1 MRRAPEKSS
10 RGFSLMELLIAL
22 SIGMVVIAAA
32 VQLFSKGVTA
42 SWTVT
47 QRAQMQQD
55 ARAAQDMLT
64 KDISMA
70 GSGIQ
75 GGVALAS
82 GTGTN
87 PRYGCDQA
95 SCYVS
100 GATPAGI
107 AFPNNYLYPII
118 PGAGM
123 GPTLNA
129 AAGATDILT
138 VTYADTS
145 FLLNCY
151 TVTFNNP
158 PNITSVN
165 FTLPNPLPPN
175 CTPPQVP
182 QNPQPVTSASVGL
195 QVGDLV
201 LFTGSVGG
209 NTLQAVA
216 EVTNT
221 AGGASPYTV
230 TFADPDRL
238 GLNQMAATAGTLKQ
252 MNGGVNVQAFRIWVI
267 TYYIWVAPDPSGAG
281 GPGTPR
287 LMRQVNGLPPVPVA
301 DNISNLRLSY
311 DTFDDNGN
319 LLTRSRDAG
328 LTQVPPVS
336 PNSIRKVTI
345 ENLTFRSP
353 LPGVQGYQSLDLHTS
368 VSARNMSFKDRYN

>member
-1 MRRAPEKSS
+1 MGKTLQKSS
-10 RGFSLMELLIAL
+10 PGFTLVEMLIAMTVGL
-22 SIGMVVIAAA
+22 IIIAAA

-42 SWTVT
+42 SWTVS

-55 ARAAQDMLT
+55 ARAAEDMLI

-75 GGVALAS
+75 GGVVLAS
-82 GTGTN
+82 GTGKN
-87 PRYGCDQA
+87 PRYGCDQVN
-95 SCYVS
+95 CYVGGG
-100 GATPAGI
+100 GAPAGI

-118 PGAGM
+118 PGPGM
-123 GPTLNA
+123 GPILNA
-129 AAGATDILT
+129 AAGATDIIT
-138 VTYADTS
+138 VTYADST

-151 TVTFNNP
+151 TVSFNNP
-158 PNITSVN
+158 NGTSVN

-182 QNPQPVTSASVGL
+182 QNPQPVTSQAVGL

-201 LFTGSVGG
+201 LFTGAVGG
-209 NTLQAVA
+209 NTQMAVG
-216 EVTNT
+216 EVTTT

-230 TFADPDRL
+230 GFADPDRL
-238 GLNQMAATAGTLKQ
+238 LVNQTVAPSGDLKSL
-252 MNGGVNVQAFRIWVI
+252 NGGVNIQATRIWVI
-267 TYYIWVAPDPSGAG
+267 TYYIWVAPNPSGAG
-281 GPGTPR
+281 AGTPR

-301 DNISNLRLSY
+301 DNISDLRFSY

-319 LLTRSRDAG
+319 LLTRSKDAG
-328 LTQVPPVS
+328 LSTGVN

-345 ENLTFRSP
+345 EALTFRSP
-353 LPGVQGYQSLDLHTS
+353 LPGTQGYQSLNLHTS